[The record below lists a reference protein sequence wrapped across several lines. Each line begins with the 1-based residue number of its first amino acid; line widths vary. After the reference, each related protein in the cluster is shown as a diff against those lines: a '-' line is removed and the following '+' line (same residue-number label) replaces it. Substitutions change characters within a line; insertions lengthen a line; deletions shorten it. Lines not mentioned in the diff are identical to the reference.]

1 MENTTDIQATCAL
14 RATVNS
20 DQPHRKAAAGPYAS
34 RRNTYW
40 PPVEGNAA
48 PSSAHANAPK
58 NEITPASIHTLMIN
72 DIESKLRATRF
83 GTRKMP
89 PPIMIPT
96 TIAIES
102 PSESRRTS
110 STDEPG
116 PRLPGGPIAMT
127 SSGNRSIALF
137 PSPARDWSIVQRCRR
152 HTQLQPENTDAP
164 NSGTEVSV
172 CDRPPGFLVV
182 RVRRAFARGRHAPRN
197 PNHGSKRSVSF

>member
-72 DIESKLRATRF
+72 GIESKLRAF
-83 GTRKMP
+83 
-89 PPIMIPT
+89 
-96 TIAIES
+96 
-102 PSESRRTS
+102 
-110 STDEPG
+110 
-116 PRLPGGPIAMT
+116 LAM
-127 SSGNRSIALF
+127 
-137 PSPARDWSIVQRCRR
+137 
-152 HTQLQPENTDAP
+152 H
-164 NSGTEVSV
+164 
-172 CDRPPGFLVV
+172 
-182 RVRRAFARGRHAPRN
+182 
-197 PNHGSKRSVSF
+197 